1 MKRWQVFASYQ
12 DSLKKLL
19 NYYLQLREEFQRWG
33 YTEKQLEKIQSAP
46 PKIWQLRGLIGVYV
60 TKLKQIISDFGFDVN
75 DDEFNEYIQKKFK
88 EINDITPLNDG
99 DNTGNNRR
107 DEDN

>member
-19 NYYLQLREEFQRWG
+19 DYYLQLREEFQRWG
-33 YTEKQLEKIQSAP
+33 YTEKQIEKLQTAP
-46 PKIWQLRGLIGVYV
+46 PKIWQLGNLIGY
-60 TKLKQIISDFGFDVN
+60 TINILKKNIKDFGFDVSK
-75 DDEFNEYIQKKFK
+75 DEFDEFIQKKFK